1 MDSSGF
7 FLAETIDNRYPLM
20 YNKLNKCDEEDS
32 TRFKTF
38 RDAAFG
44 ASRSESYGEH
54 HFGAGNPNYS
64 KIVRFANV
72 NRSQSWA
79 VANSG
84 GTAEIFR
91 PVFYRTFFIAS
102 GESAGSGGMN
112 EFSGIKQSK
121 RFGQR
126 KENIGILGPN

>member
-1 MDSSGF
+1 MKKTVPD
-7 FLAETIDNRYPLM
+7 L
-20 YNKLNKCDEEDS
+20 
-32 TRFKTF
+32 KTF

-91 PVFYRTFFIAS
+91 PVFYRTFLLLPANRQAQ
-102 GESAGSGGMN
+102 E
-112 EFSGIKQSK
+112 E
-121 RFGQR
+121 
-126 KENIGILGPN
+126 